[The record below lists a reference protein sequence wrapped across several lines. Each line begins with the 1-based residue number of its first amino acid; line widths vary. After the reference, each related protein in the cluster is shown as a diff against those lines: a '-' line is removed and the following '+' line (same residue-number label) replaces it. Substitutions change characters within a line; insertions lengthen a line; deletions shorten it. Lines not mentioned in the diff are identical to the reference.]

1 MIILVSNDDGIHSE
15 GIRALEE
22 ALAAIG
28 EIYTVAPDREQ
39 SAVSHSLTL
48 HRPLR
53 IEEIAPRRFAVNGTP
68 TDCVNLAVKGFLPV
82 RPHLVVSGINKGAN
96 LGDDVT
102 YSGTVSAAIESSLLG
117 IPAIAVSLVS
127 KGMTYHFGPA
137 AEFAAIL
144 AAEVIAQG
152 MPPDTLLNVN
162 VPSLPRQEIK
172 GRIVEG
178 YSLTEAMMAL
188 CVNPV
193 QGPNKTGSVGMPL
206 PDVHVRIF
214 DPDEGTDCV
223 AVQEGFISVTPLLV
237 DLTNYSS
244 LQELRNLRLPWR

>member
-68 TDCVNLAVKGFLPV
+68 TDCVNLAVKGFLPI
-82 RPHLVVSGINKGAN
+82 RPDLVVSGINKGAN

-127 KGMTYHFGPA
+127 NGTTYHFGPA

-172 GRIVEG
+172 GYR
-178 YSLTEAMMAL
+178 LTR
-188 CVNPV
+188 
-193 QGPNKTGSVGMPL
+193 QGKRRYAETIE
-206 PDVHVRIF
+206 VRIDPRGKKYYWIGGDDLGF